1 MKKRYLIG
9 VGLFLLAV
17 ALGYWTKSRMAD
29 THRTILSGDESSPTV
44 AAVEPSAIG
53 APVAEPAP
61 PAAQLSGDEQNTI
74 EVYRTVSPA
83 VVNVKTQAV
92 EWNFFYGA
100 IPSQGSGS
108 GFIIDR
114 QGHILT
120 NYHVIANADEIQVTL
135 ADRSGF
141 PARVI
146 GADRTTDIAV
156 LKIAPGRK
164 TLPTV
169 QLGDSDGLRV
179 GQKVLAIGNPFGFE
193 GTLTTGIISALGRTL
208 EVDRGVILDEAIQ
221 TDAAINQGNSGG
233 PLLDSAGRVI
243 GITSVIFSP
252 TGGSVG
258 IGFAIPV
265 NTVKLILND
274 LLREGRVRR
283 PYLGISGYP
292 IDPTL
297 AGALRLPVE
306 KGILVAEVVPNS
318 GAEEAGIRGGD
329 RYVMV
334 GRVRL
339 LVGGDIIVALNGQ
352 PIESQLDIT
361 RTLNRK
367 RPGDTVELKLYRGG
381 RQMSLTARLKER
393 PR

>member
-1 MKKRYLIG
+1 MKKLYLIG
-9 VGLFLLAV
+9 IALFLLAV

-29 THRTILSGDESSPTV
+29 AHRTALSGGESSPTV
-44 AAVEPSAIG
+44 AAVEPPAIG
-53 APVAEPAP
+53 AASTEPAP

-74 EVYRTVSPA
+74 EVYRTVSAA

-114 QGHILT
+114 QGHVLT

-135 ADRSGF
+135 ADRSSF
-141 PARVI
+141 RARVI

-156 LKIAPGRK
+156 LKIDPGRK

-169 QLGDSDGLRV
+169 QLGDSDRLRV

-306 KGILVAEVVPNS
+306 KGILVAEVVSGS

-329 RYVMV
+329 RYVVV

-381 RQMSLTARLKER
+381 RQMTLTARLKER